1 MDDIYYTYDDD
12 DNDVFT
18 RTSPCLSVCARG
30 VNGRKRTEEGRRER
44 RNGKKRVKKREK
56 EQKKKK
62 IQKLQPEAKQKKVI
76 SEAGYIVRSMEQHTR
91 HDIAK
96 RPADAF
102 QAARVLYRQARGEQQ
117 GAPAGSEQQASGEE
131 GC

>member
-1 MDDIYYTYDDD
+1 M
-12 DNDVFT
+12 
-18 RTSPCLSVCARG
+18 CARSERPEEDRG
-30 VNGRKRTEEGRRER
+30 RTKRAEKWEKESKEARKRTE
-44 RNGKKRVKKREK
+44 
-56 EQKKKK
+56 KKK